1 MSQLFTQ
8 SSQQT
13 IKPILSLFYFIL
25 LPKKSFKRLFWL
37 RVGFNQK
44 KKKGRVTGQ
53 PVFVSDQKMGSG
65 RVRNTT
71 KNVSFSCI
79 FLSGVDKNVAIEW
92 LWAAFGKNATT
103 PVAFTKCSP
112 KISSIAA
119 FFYVWVAFLWVGL
132 RPCFKNA
139 AINPSDFFFFKFL

>member
-71 KNVSFSCI
+71 KNVSFSCV
-79 FLSGVDKNVAIEW
+79 FLSGVYKNVAIEW
-92 LWAAFGKNATT
+92 L
-103 PVAFTKCSP
+103 
-112 KISSIAA
+112 
-119 FFYVWVAFLWVGL
+119 
-132 RPCFKNA
+132 
-139 AINPSDFFFFKFL
+139 